1 MAYNPNTIEGELAGN
16 RAVTSYDANMDAYMN
31 EIVGPKGEG
40 GYVDDP
46 TDRGGETKYGISK
59 QQYPDLDIAS
69 LTPEDAQNIYR
80 TEFLGPIESNYGKN
94 PIALKMLD
102 ISINAGGP
110 QGTGIMQRAL
120 QSLGYD
126 VEDDMKMG
134 PGTKKVYETAM
145 MEHGEDAVLN
155 ALSESQGDY
164 YKSIVEQD
172 PSQEKFLGGWLNRAK
187 RYGPGYQFE

>member
-1 MAYNPNTIEGELAGN
+1 MAYYPNTIEGELAGN

-126 VEDDMKMG
+126 IEDDMKMG

-155 ALSESQGDY
+155 ALSNSQANFY
-164 YKSIVEQD
+164 REIVDNDNTQGT
-172 PSQEKFLGGWLNRAK
+172 FLTGWLDRAK
-187 RYGPGYQFE
+187 RYGSNHPY